1 MVKNLNKKFI
11 NLSERFI
18 AGSNMLLSKNRNIFS
33 PNNWPTYY
41 KRAKGCY
48 IWDLNGKKYLDMCV
62 MGVGTNLLG
71 YSDNKIDNSV
81 IRALKQSNM
90 STLNCPEEVMLA
102 KELLSLHKWAGKVR
116 FARTGAD
123 AAAIAVRLSR
133 VFTNKE
139 KVIICGYHGWQ
150 DWYLAANINNKKLL
164 NKHLFPN
171 LKIDGIPKEY
181 SKYTYS
187 VNYGDLE
194 KINKILKKD
203 KQIGTII
210 MEVSRNKKV
219 DIKFLKEIRK
229 ITAKNKIS
237 LVFDECTSGF
247 RENLGGYHKTINI
260 NPDIATFGKAL
271 GNGYAITAIIGK
283 KKIMESFKH
292 TFISSTFWTERSG
305 YVAALKTISIL
316 KKKKPWKEI
325 INKGR
330 LIKKKWLQIS
340 KKHSIPIDI
349 YGLDAIPSF
358 SFADKNKNLIYKT
371 FLTQEL
377 LKSNILAAN
386 MIFVSTAHS
395 AKDLRKYFIRLEKVF
410 KDLSKLNIQQI
421 KRKIDGKICFN
432 SMARMN

>member
-1 MVKNLNKKFI
+1 MAKNLNKKFI
-11 NLSERFI
+11 NLSEKFI

-33 PNNWPTYY
+33 PNSWPTYY
-41 KRAKGCY
+41 KKAKGCY

-71 YSDNKIDNSV
+71 YSVNKIDNSV

-102 KELLSLHKWAGKVR
+102 KELLSLHKWAGQAR

-133 VFTNKE
+133 VFTKKE

-219 DIKFLKEIRK
+219 DIRFLKEIRK
-229 ITAKNKIS
+229 ITTKKKIS

-247 RENLGGYHKTINI
+247 RENLGGYHKIINI

-271 GNGYAITAIIGK
+271 GNGYAITAVIGK
-283 KKIMESFKH
+283 KEIMRSFKH

-316 KKKKPWKEI
+316 KKKNLG
-325 INKGR
+325 NK
-330 LIKKKWLQIS
+330 
-340 KKHSIPIDI
+340 
-349 YGLDAIPSF
+349 
-358 SFADKNKNLIYKT
+358 
-371 FLTQEL
+371 
-377 LKSNILAAN
+377 
-386 MIFVSTAHS
+386 
-395 AKDLRKYFIRLEKVF
+395 
-410 KDLSKLNIQQI
+410 
-421 KRKIDGKICFN
+421 
-432 SMARMN
+432 